1 MGVVGPR
8 VFDLQIAMTAL
19 DNGATEMW
27 THDAGFVRLRGLPVR
42 DPLERRLG

>member
-19 DNGATEMW
+19 DHGATEMW
-27 THDAGFVRLRGLPVR
+27 THDAGFVRLPGLPVR
-42 DPLERRLG
+42 DPLAERQG